1 MRTELEEKDIEL
13 IAQKVAEL
21 LKSLLPGRR
30 EEDCILDIDGLSK
43 YLQVHPSWVYK
54 MVASKKIPYIKAGKY
69 VRFKKSAIDK
79 WLDTQAIRPIPLEGK
94 RRPTKFKLDAIK
106 NSA

>member
-21 LKSLLPGRR
+21 LKPLLLGRK

-54 MVASKKIPYIKAGKY
+54 MVSSKKIPHIKAGKY

-79 WLDTQAIRPIPLEGK
+79 WIDTQTISPIPLEGK
-94 RRPTKFKLDAIK
+94 RRPPKCELDAIK
-106 NSA
+106 NNT